1 MTIFRSSTAALAVC
15 FSMLAVA
22 DAGHSQ
28 PRNHVEEML
37 MLDVDTAKQKL
48 ENWIV
53 ANRGGEAAVSQD
65 LLDAGFAPDKGSP
78 QCRFYSYY
86 RKTGEDGS
94 ARTSSIA
101 LCNAPR
107 DAMVLVLDML
117 PHAKRQ
123 WTGQM
128 SKEKVRK

>member
-1 MTIFRSSTAALAVC
+1 MTIFRSNTAVLAICV
-15 FSMLAVA
+15 SMLAVA

-37 MLDVDTAKQKL
+37 LLDVNTAKQKL

-53 ANRGGEAAVSQD
+53 ANPGGESAVTQE
-65 LLDAGFAPDKGSP
+65 LLEAGFVPDKGSP

-101 LCNAPR
+101 LCDAPR

-117 PHAKRQ
+117 PHAKRK

-128 SKEKVRK
+128 SKGKVQ